1 MGGIGASVRRLE
13 DPPLLRG
20 AGRFAADINL
30 PGQLH
35 MTSMLQD
42 RHGDLWLGTENQG
55 LLRISAHGLE
65 RLPAGLNLPGGRVVS
80 LREDAEGSIWVG
92 ANGGLYRLRETLFG
106 GVTRELM
113 KSSRLPLIMAH

>member
-1 MGGIGASVRRLE
+1 VHR
-13 DPPLLRG
+13 
-20 AGRFAADINL
+20 L

-92 ANGGLYRLRETLFG
+92 ANGGLYRLRET
-106 GVTRELM
+106 
-113 KSSRLPLIMAH
+113 